1 MTDKLAR
8 DLALSALDKV
18 NKTVEGV
25 PKDYIDDH
33 LSRKVDK
40 IESSSANPRLYGVS
54 EAGSQTSYF
63 ATQTA
68 NAYTIPMRDAS
79 GRFQV
84 ESGLAPKQAVNKEQ
98 LDDALDTVA
107 KLAEPNTFIEQNTFT
122 SEVKFYGTVE
132 HTSNVHI
139 TNGFLKILDSNDKD
153 YVTTYNVD
161 NIKVEENGNQY
172 TLRFPTQSGTLALTD
187 DIATKINEK
196 IGFKHSE
203 LKNEDVLNNGVIQK
217 EDVWKTGD
225 PDASLVVQHSDSTN
239 QSGLNISK
247 AFAEIGVHAFA
258 EQSTEAAQIMMTPS
272 SINITSTKSSD
283 TYTTVIITP
292 DGATLNGEKI
302 ATEKTVDAKVA
313 RIPEGV
319 ELSEPESA
327 MQGNLTEEQL
337 GKLQFNKANYILFAG
352 KKYDLRNEREQKDS
366 LSYVYNDY
374 LNNRCVQDVITITV
388 SNRSWVRNSCTLV
401 TNKDYGDG
409 TAGAVSIKKD
419 FSDGLEIAT
428 TDGNLSIYGA
438 IDADIAGRNS
448 KRPITATNLNKA
460 VLAAL
465 TDARKVEPTEQQ
477 KNAFKAAWGIVD
489 AATNLIDAEMSDEST
504 NAVQNKVVKAELD
517 NRVKCCT
524 NVQSGQVKVYCAT
537 PNNPNDVCLVSS
549 SGEQN
554 SIARYTATGQLAVGR
569 EPSGDMEVVNKKFV
583 EGMVPKY
590 GAELPNPTN
599 NAYKVGCSFLNT
611 TTGGLYVLV
620 ASGNASNRSWQLQ
633 TTIEK
638 PQWRN
643 TLPHIENTQDVD
655 RGKVLFTK
663 ITLNTTDIVNFP
675 GMNGK
680 SVTIQGYSDNGFTS
694 GTIVCDEVGGDIKYN
709 PCFIGAVTSNRA
721 SGILI
726 KGTNSVAII
735 NVNNPDVSFNYEY
748 LW

>member
-8 DLALSALDKV
+8 DLALSALDRV

-25 PKDYIDDH
+25 PKDYVDEH
-33 LSRKVDK
+33 LLKKVDK

-84 ESGLAPKQAVNKEQ
+84 EGGLAPKQVVNKEQ
-98 LDDALDTVA
+98 LDAALDTVA
-107 KLAEPNTFIEQNTFT
+107 KLAEPNTFTEQNTFT

-132 HTSNVHI
+132 HTSNVNI
-139 TNGFLKILDSNDKD
+139 TNGFLKILNGNDKD

-161 NIKVEENGNQY
+161 NIKVEENGSEY
-172 TLRFPTQSGTLALTD
+172 TLTFPTQSGTLALID
-187 DIATKINEK
+187 DIATKIDEK
-196 IGFKHSE
+196 VGFKYSE
-203 LKNEDVLNNGVIQK
+203 LKNEDVLNNGAIQK

-225 PDASLVVQHSDSTN
+225 PDASLVIQHADSTN

-247 AFAEIGVHAFA
+247 AFAEMGVHAFA

-292 DGATLNGEKI
+292 DGATLNGDKI
-302 ATEKTVDAKVA
+302 ATEKTVNAKVA

-438 IDADIAGRNS
+438 IDADITGRNS
-448 KRPITATNLNKA
+448 KRPITTINLNKA

-465 TDARKVEPTEQQ
+465 TDARKVEPTDQQ
-477 KNAFKAAWGIVD
+477 KTDFKAAWGIIDV
-489 AATNLIDAEMSDEST
+489 ASLIDAEMSDDST

-517 NRVKCCT
+517 NRVRCCT

-537 PNNPNDVCLVSS
+537 LNNPNDVCLVSS
-549 SGEQN
+549 SGVQN
-554 SIARYTATGQLAVGR
+554 SIARYTSTGQLSVGR
-569 EPSGDMEVVNKKFV
+569 EPSDDMEIANKKFV
-583 EGMVPKY
+583 EGIVPKY

-599 NAYKVGCSFLNT
+599 GAYKVGCSFLNT

-620 ASGNASNRSWQLQ
+620 ASGSVSNRSWQLQ

-638 PQWRN
+638 PKWRN
-643 TLPHIENTQDVD
+643 TLPHINDTQEIDTT
-655 RGKVLFTK
+655 KVLFTK
-663 ITLNTTDIVNFP
+663 VTITTTDSTNFP
-675 GMNGK
+675 GMSGK
-680 SVTIQGYSDNGFTS
+680 SVTVQGLSSDGFAA
-694 GTIVCDEVGGDIKYN
+694 GTIVCDEMTGGIQYS
-709 PCFIGAVTSNRA
+709 PCFIGSITSSRA
-721 SGILI
+721 SGVLI
-726 KGTNSVAII
+726 KGSNAVAVISVD
-735 NVNNPDVSFNYEY
+735 NPEVSFTYEY

>member
-18 NKTVEGV
+18 NKTAEGV
-25 PKDYIDDH
+25 PKDYVDEH
-33 LSRKVDK
+33 LSMKVDK

-84 ESGLAPKQAVNKEQ
+84 ENGLAPKQAVNKEQ
-98 LDDALDTVA
+98 LDAALDTVA

-319 ELSEPESA
+319 ELTDPESA
-327 MQGNLTEEQL
+327 VQGNLTEEQL

-352 KKYDLRNEREQKDS
+352 KKYDLRNERSQQDS

-374 LNNRCVQDVITITV
+374 LNSRCIQDVITITV
-388 SNRSWVRNSCTLV
+388 STRSWVRNSCTLV

-409 TAGAVSIKKD
+409 TAGAVSIRKD
-419 FSDGLEIAT
+419 FSGGLQLAT
-428 TDGNLSIYGA
+428 TDGDLSIYGA
-438 IDADIAGRNS
+438 IDADITGRNS
-448 KRPITATNLNKA
+448 KRPITPINLNKA

-465 TDARKVEPTEQQ
+465 TDARKVEPTDQQ
-477 KNAFKAAWGIVD
+477 KTDFKAAWGIVD
-489 AATNLIDAEMSDEST
+489 AVSLIDAEMSDDST

-537 PNNPNDVCLVSS
+537 VNNPNDVCLVSS
-549 SGEQN
+549 FGTQS
-554 SIARYTATGQLAVGR
+554 SIARYTSTGQLAVGR
-569 EPSGDMEVVNKKFV
+569 EPSGDMEIANKKFV
-583 EGMVPKY
+583 EGIVPKY

-611 TTGGLYVLV
+611 TTGGLYILV
-620 ASGNASNRSWQLQ
+620 ASGSDSNRSWQLQ

-638 PQWRN
+638 PKWRN
-643 TLPHIENTQDVD
+643 TLPHVNDTQTVD
-655 RGKVLFTK
+655 EAKVLFTK
-663 ITLNTTDIVNFP
+663 VTIMTTDSTNFP
-675 GMNGK
+675 GMSGK
-680 SVTIQGYSDNGFTS
+680 SVTIQGFSADGFAA
-694 GTIVCDEVGGDIKYN
+694 GTIVCDETMGDIKYS
-709 PCFIGAVTSNRA
+709 PCFIGSITSIRA

-726 KGTNSVAII
+726 KGSNAVAIV
-735 NVNNPDVSFNYEY
+735 NVDSPSVTFAYEY

>member
-25 PKDYIDDH
+25 PKDYVDEH
-33 LSRKVDK
+33 LSKKVDK
-40 IESSSANPRLYGVS
+40 IESLSANPRLYGVS

-68 NAYTIPMRDAS
+68 NAHTIPMRDAS

-98 LDDALDTVA
+98 LDAAIEATA
-107 KLAEPNTFIEQNTFT
+107 KLAEPNIFTEQNTFT

-132 HTSNVHI
+132 HTSNVNI

-161 NIKVEENGNQY
+161 NIKVEENGNKY
-172 TLRFPTQSGTLALTD
+172 TLAFPTQSGTLALMG
-187 DIATKINEK
+187 DITTKINEK
-196 IGFKHSE
+196 VGFKYSE
-203 LKNEDVLNNGVIQK
+203 LKNEDVLNNGAIQK

-225 PDASLVVQHSDSTN
+225 PDAALVVQHVDSTN

-258 EQSTEAAQIMMTPS
+258 EQSTEASQIMMTPS
-272 SINITSTKSSD
+272 GVTITGTRGGD
-283 TYTTVIITP
+283 TYTTVIINP
-292 DGATLNGEKI
+292 DGATLNGEQI

-337 GKLQFNKANYILFAG
+337 EKLQFNKANYILFAG
-352 KKYDLRNEREQKDS
+352 RKYDLRNEREQKDS

-409 TAGAVSIKKD
+409 TAGTVSIKKD

-477 KNAFKAAWGIVD
+477 KSAFKSAWGIVD
-489 AATNLIDAEMSDEST
+489 AANLLDAEMSDEST
-504 NAVQNKVVKAELD
+504 NAVQNKVIKAELD

-537 PNNPNDVCLVSS
+537 QNNPNDVCLVSS
-549 SGEQN
+549 SGTQS
-554 SIARYTATGQLAVGR
+554 SIARYTSTGQLAVGR
-569 EPSGDMEVVNKKFV
+569 EPSGDMEIANKKFV
-583 EGMVPKY
+583 EGIVPKY
-590 GAELPNPTN
+590 GAQLPDPTN
-599 NAYKVGCSFLNT
+599 GAYKVGCSFLNT

-620 ASGNASNRSWQLQ
+620 TSGSANNRSWQLQ

-638 PQWRN
+638 PKWRN
-643 TLPHIENTQDVD
+643 TLPHVNDTQMVD
-655 RGKVLFTK
+655 EAKVLFTK
-663 ITLNTTDIVNFP
+663 VTITTTDSTNFP
-675 GMNGK
+675 GMSGK
-680 SVTIQGYSDNGFTS
+680 SVTVQGLSLDGFAA
-694 GTIVCDEVGGDIKYN
+694 GTIVCDETTGDIKYS
-709 PCFIGAVTSNRA
+709 PCFVGSITSSRA

-726 KGTNSVAII
+726 KGSNAVAI
-735 NVNNPDVSFNYEY
+735 VSADNPSVTFTYEY

>member
-8 DLALSALDKV
+8 DLALSALDRV

-25 PKDYIDDH
+25 PKDYVDEH
-33 LSRKVDK
+33 LSKKVDK

-84 ESGLAPKQAVNKEQ
+84 ENGLAPKQAVNKEQ
-98 LDDALDTVA
+98 LDAALDTVA
-107 KLAEPNTFIEQNTFT
+107 KLADPNTFIEQNTFT

-132 HTSNVHI
+132 HTSNVNI
-139 TNGFLKILDSNDKD
+139 TNGFLKILNGNDKD

-161 NIKVEENGNQY
+161 NIKVEENGSEY
-172 TLRFPTQSGTLALTD
+172 TLAFPTQSGTLALTD
-187 DIATKINEK
+187 DIIAKINEK

-203 LKNEDVLNNGVIQK
+203 LKNEDVLSNGVIQK

-225 PDASLVVQHSDSTN
+225 PDASLAVRHSDDTN

-247 AFAEIGVHAFA
+247 AFAEIGVHAFT
-258 EQSTEAAQIMMTPS
+258 EQSTEASQITLTTDGVT
-272 SINITSTKSSD
+272 ITGTRGGDK
-283 TYTTVIITP
+283 YTTVIINP
-292 DGATLNGEKI
+292 DGATLNGDKI
-302 ATEKTVDAKVA
+302 ATEKTVNAKVA

-319 ELSEPESA
+319 ELTDPESA
-327 MQGNLTEEQL
+327 TQGNLTSEQL
-337 GKLQFNKANYILFAG
+337 EKLQFNKANYILFAG
-352 KKYDLRNEREQKDS
+352 KKYDLRNERSQQDS

-374 LNNRCVQDVITITV
+374 LNSRCIQDVITITV
-388 SNRSWVRNSCTLV
+388 STRSWVRNSCTLV

-419 FSDGLEIAT
+419 FSDGLQLAT

-438 IDADIAGRNS
+438 IDADITGRNS
-448 KRPITATNLNKA
+448 KRPITTVNLNKA

-465 TDARKVEPTEQQ
+465 TDVKKIEPTEQQ
-477 KNAFKAAWGIVD
+477 KSAFKTAWGILD
-489 AATNLIDAEMSDEST
+489 TANLLDAEMSDEST
-504 NAVQNKVVKAELD
+504 NAVQNKVIKAELD

-537 PNNPNDVCLVSS
+537 QNNPHDVCLVSS
-549 SGEQN
+549 SGVQN
-554 SIARYTATGQLAVGR
+554 SIARYTAAGQLAVGR
-569 EPSGDMEVVNKKFV
+569 EPSDDMEITNKKFV
-583 EGMVPKY
+583 EGIVPKY

-599 NAYKVGCSFLNT
+599 GAYKIGCSFLNT

-620 ASGNASNRSWQLQ
+620 ASGSASNRSWQLQ

-638 PQWRN
+638 PKWRN
-643 TLPHIENTQDVD
+643 TLPHINDTQEIDAA
-655 RGKVLFTK
+655 KVLFTK
-663 ITLNTTDIVNFP
+663 VTITTTDNTNFP
-675 GMNGK
+675 GMSGK
-680 SVTIQGYSDNGFTS
+680 SVTIQGLSSDGFAA
-694 GTIVCDEVGGDIKYN
+694 GTIVCDEMTGGIQYS
-709 PCFIGAVTSNRA
+709 PCFIGSITSSRA
-721 SGILI
+721 SGVLI
-726 KGTNSVAII
+726 KGSNAVAVISVD
-735 NVNNPDVSFNYEY
+735 NPEVSFTYEY

>member
-25 PKDYIDDH
+25 PKDYVDEH
-33 LSRKVDK
+33 LSMKVDK

-84 ESGLAPKQAVNKEQ
+84 ENGLAPKQAVNKEQ
-98 LDDALDTVA
+98 LDDALDIVA

-319 ELSEPESA
+319 ELTDPESA
-327 MQGNLTEEQL
+327 VQGNLTEEQL

-352 KKYDLRNEREQKDS
+352 KKYDLRNERSQQDS

-374 LNNRCVQDVITITV
+374 LNSRCIQDVITITV
-388 SNRSWVRNSCTLV
+388 STRSWVRNSCTLV

-409 TAGAVSIKKD
+409 TAGAVSIRKD
-419 FSDGLEIAT
+419 FSGGLQLAT
-428 TDGNLSIYGA
+428 TDGDLSIYGA
-438 IDADIAGRNS
+438 IDADITGRNS
-448 KRPITATNLNKA
+448 KRPITPINLNKA

-465 TDARKVEPTEQQ
+465 TDARKVEPTDQQ
-477 KNAFKAAWGIVD
+477 KTDFKAEWGIVD
-489 AATNLIDAEMSDEST
+489 AVSLIDAEMSDDST

-537 PNNPNDVCLVSS
+537 VNNPNDVCLVSS
-549 SGEQN
+549 SGTQS
-554 SIARYTATGQLAVGR
+554 SIARYTSTGQLAVGR
-569 EPSGDMEVVNKKFV
+569 EPSGDMEIANKKFV
-583 EGMVPKY
+583 EGIVPKY

-620 ASGNASNRSWQLQ
+620 ASGSDSNRSWQLQ

-638 PQWRN
+638 PKWRN
-643 TLPHIENTQDVD
+643 TLPHVNDTQTVD
-655 RGKVLFTK
+655 EAKVLFTK
-663 ITLNTTDIVNFP
+663 VTIMTTDSMNFP
-675 GMNGK
+675 GMSGK
-680 SVTIQGYSDNGFTS
+680 SVTIQGFSADGFVA
-694 GTIVCDEVGGDIKYN
+694 GTIVCDETTGDIKYS
-709 PCFIGAVTSNRA
+709 PCFIGSITSSRA

-726 KGTNSVAII
+726 KGSNAVAIV
-735 NVNNPDVSFNYEY
+735 NVDSPSVTFAYEY

>member
-8 DLALSALDKV
+8 DLALSALDRV

-25 PKDYIDDH
+25 PRDYVDEH

-68 NAYTIPMRDAS
+68 NAHTIPMRDAS

-98 LDDALDTVA
+98 LDAAIEATA
-107 KLAEPNTFIEQNTFT
+107 KLAEPNIFTEQNTFT

-132 HTSNVHI
+132 HTSNVNI

-161 NIKVEENGNQY
+161 NIKVEENGNKY
-172 TLRFPTQSGTLALTD
+172 TLAFPTQSGTLALMG
-187 DIATKINEK
+187 DIITKINEK
-196 IGFKHSE
+196 VGFKYSE
-203 LKNEDVLNNGVIQK
+203 LKNEDVLNNGAIQK

-225 PDASLVVQHSDSTN
+225 PDAALVVQHVDSTN

-258 EQSTEAAQIMMTPS
+258 EQSTEASQIMMTPS
-272 SINITSTKSSD
+272 GVTITGTRGGD
-283 TYTTVIITP
+283 TYTTVIINP

-477 KNAFKAAWGIVD
+477 KSAFKSAWGIVD
-489 AATNLIDAEMSDEST
+489 AANLLDAEMSDEST
-504 NAVQNKVVKAELD
+504 NAVQNKVIKAELD

-549 SGEQN
+549 SGTQS
-554 SIARYTATGQLAVGR
+554 SIARYTSTGQLAVGR
-569 EPSGDMEVVNKKFV
+569 EPSGDMEIANKKFV
-583 EGMVPKY
+583 EGIVPKY
-590 GAELPNPTN
+590 GAQLPDPTN
-599 NAYKVGCSFLNT
+599 GAYKVGCSFLNT

-620 ASGNASNRSWQLQ
+620 TSGSANNRSWQLQ

-638 PQWRN
+638 PKWRN
-643 TLPHIENTQDVD
+643 TLPHVNDTQTVD
-655 RGKVLFTK
+655 EAKVLFTK
-663 ITLNTTDIVNFP
+663 VTITTTDSTNFP
-675 GMNGK
+675 GMSGK
-680 SVTIQGYSDNGFTS
+680 SVTVQGLSLDGFAA
-694 GTIVCDEVGGDIKYN
+694 GTIVCDETTGDIKYS
-709 PCFIGAVTSNRA
+709 PCFVGSITSSRA

-726 KGTNSVAII
+726 KGSNAVAI
-735 NVNNPDVSFNYEY
+735 VSTDNPSVTFTYEY

>member
-8 DLALSALDKV
+8 DLALSALDRV

-25 PKDYIDDH
+25 PKDYVDEH
-33 LSRKVDK
+33 LSKKVDK
-40 IESSSANPRLYGVS
+40 IESLSANPRLYGVS

-68 NAYTIPMRDAS
+68 NAHTIPMRDAS

-98 LDDALDTVA
+98 LDAAIEATA
-107 KLAEPNTFIEQNTFT
+107 KLAEPNAFTEQNTFT

-132 HTSNVHI
+132 HTSNVNI
-139 TNGFLKILDSNDKD
+139 TNGFLKILNGNDKD

-161 NIKVEENGNQY
+161 NIKVEENGNKY
-172 TLRFPTQSGTLALTD
+172 TLAFPTQSGTLALMD

-196 IGFKHSE
+196 VGFKHSE

-217 EDVWKTGD
+217 EDAWKTGD
-225 PDASLVVQHSDSTN
+225 PDASLVVQHADSTN

-272 SINITSTKSSD
+272 GVTITGTRGGDK
-283 TYTTVIITP
+283 YTTVIINP
-292 DGATLNGEKI
+292 DGATLNGDKI

-460 VLAAL
+460 VLAAP

-477 KNAFKAAWGIVD
+477 KSAFKSAWGIID
-489 AATNLIDAEMSDEST
+489 AANLLDAEMSDEST
-504 NAVQNKVVKAELD
+504 NAVQNKVIKAELD

-549 SGEQN
+549 SGVQN
-554 SIARYTATGQLAVGR
+554 SIARYTSTGQLAVGR
-569 EPSGDMEVVNKKFV
+569 EPSGDMEIANKKFV
-583 EGMVPKY
+583 EGIAPKY
-590 GAELPNPTN
+590 GAQLPDPTN
-599 NAYKVGCSFLNT
+599 AAYKVGCSFLNT

-620 ASGNASNRSWQLQ
+620 TSGSADNRSWQLQ

-638 PQWRN
+638 PKWRN
-643 TLPHIENTQDVD
+643 TLPHVDDTQTVD
-655 RGKVLFTK
+655 EAKVLFTK
-663 ITLNTTDIVNFP
+663 ITIATTDSTNFP

-680 SVTIQGYSDNGFTS
+680 SVTVQGLSSDGFAA
-694 GTIVCDEVGGDIKYN
+694 GTIVCDETTGDIKYS
-709 PCFIGAVTSNRA
+709 PCFVGSITSSRA

-726 KGTNSVAII
+726 KGSNAVAI
-735 NVNNPDVSFNYEY
+735 VSVDNPSVTFTYEY

>member
-8 DLALSALDKV
+8 DLALSALDRV

-25 PKDYIDDH
+25 PRDYVDEH

-68 NAYTIPMRDAS
+68 NAHTIPIRDAS

-98 LDDALDTVA
+98 LDAAIEATA
-107 KLAEPNTFIEQNTFT
+107 KLSEPNAFTEQNTFT

-132 HTSNVHI
+132 HTSNVNI
-139 TNGFLKILDSNDKD
+139 TNGFLKILNGNDKD

-161 NIKVEENGNQY
+161 NIKVEENGNEY
-172 TLRFPTQSGTLALTD
+172 TLAFPTQSGTLALMG
-187 DIATKINEK
+187 DITTKINEK
-196 IGFKHSE
+196 VGFKHSE

-225 PDASLVVQHSDSTN
+225 PDVSLVVQHSDSTN

-247 AFAEIGVHAFA
+247 AFAEMGVHAFA
-258 EQSTEAAQIMMTPS
+258 GQSTEAAQIMMTPS

-292 DGATLNGEKI
+292 DGATLNGDQI

-477 KNAFKAAWGIVD
+477 KSAFKSAWGIID
-489 AATNLIDAEMSDEST
+489 AANLLDAEMSDEST
-504 NAVQNKVVKAELD
+504 NAVQNKVIKAELD

-537 PNNPNDVCLVSS
+537 QNNPNDVCLVSS
-549 SGEQN
+549 SGTQS
-554 SIARYTATGQLAVGR
+554 SIARYTSTGQLAVGR
-569 EPSGDMEVVNKKFV
+569 EPSGDMEIANKKFV
-583 EGMVPKY
+583 EGIVPKY
-590 GAELPNPTN
+590 GAQLPDPTN
-599 NAYKVGCSFLNT
+599 GAYKVGCSFLNT

-620 ASGNASNRSWQLQ
+620 TSGSANNRSWQLQ

-638 PQWRN
+638 PKWRN
-643 TLPHIENTQDVD
+643 TLPHVNDTQMVD
-655 RGKVLFTK
+655 EAKVLFTK
-663 ITLNTTDIVNFP
+663 VTITTTDSTNFP
-675 GMNGK
+675 GMSGK
-680 SVTIQGYSDNGFTS
+680 SVTVQGLSLDGFAA
-694 GTIVCDEVGGDIKYN
+694 GTIVCDETTGDIKYS
-709 PCFIGAVTSNRA
+709 PCFVGSITSSRA

-726 KGTNSVAII
+726 KGSNAVAI
-735 NVNNPDVSFNYEY
+735 VSADNPSVTFTYEY

>member
-25 PKDYIDDH
+25 PKDYVDEH
-33 LSRKVDK
+33 LSMKVDK

-84 ESGLAPKQAVNKEQ
+84 ENGLAPKQAVNKEQ
-98 LDDALDTVA
+98 LDTALDTVA

-132 HTSNVHI
+132 HTSNVNI
-139 TNGFLKILDSNDKD
+139 TNGFLKILNGNDKD

-161 NIKVEENGNQY
+161 NIKVEENGSEY
-172 TLRFPTQSGTLALTD
+172 TLAFPIKSGTLALTD
-187 DIATKINEK
+187 DITAKINEK
-196 IGFKHSE
+196 ISFKHSR
-203 LKNEDVLNNGVIQK
+203 LKNNDVFNNGAIQK
-217 EDVWKTGD
+217 DDTWETNDT
-225 PDASLVVQHSDSTN
+225 DASLSIRHSDAIN
-239 QSGLNISK
+239 QSEITVSK
-247 AFAEIGVHAFA
+247 AFAEIGVQ
-258 EQSTEAAQIMMTPS
+258 EVTGQSS
-272 SINITSTKSSD
+272 STSQLTLTTDNVSLTSTRGAD
-283 TYTTVIITP
+283 TYTTVIINP
-292 DGATLNGEKI
+292 DGATINGEKI
-302 ATEKTVDAKVA
+302 ATEKMVETKVA
-313 RIPEGV
+313 LIPEGV
-319 ELSEPESA
+319 ELNELESA
-327 MQGNLTEEQL
+327 TQGNLANEQL
-337 GKLQFNKANYILFAG
+337 EKLQFNKANYILFAG
-352 KKYDLRNEREQKDS
+352 KKYDLRNERSQQDS

-374 LNNRCVQDVITITV
+374 LNNRCIQDVITITV
-388 SNRSWVRNSCTLV
+388 STCSWVRNSCTLV

-409 TAGAVSIKKD
+409 VAGAVSIKKD
-419 FSDGLEIAT
+419 FSGGLQLAT
-428 TDGNLSIYGA
+428 TDGDLSIYGA
-438 IDADIAGRNS
+438 IDADITGRNS
-448 KRPITATNLNKA
+448 KRPITPINLNKA

-465 TDARKVEPTEQQ
+465 TDSKKITPSDQQ
-477 KNAFKAAWGIVD
+477 KTDFKATWGIID
-489 AATNLIDAEMSDEST
+489 AASLIDTEMSDEST

-537 PNNPNDVCLVSS
+537 QNNPNDVCLVSS
-549 SGEQN
+549 SGVQN
-554 SIARYTATGQLAVGR
+554 SIVRYTASGQLAVGR
-569 EPSGDMEVVNKKFV
+569 EPNGDMEIANKKFV
-583 EGMVPKY
+583 EGIVPKY

-620 ASGNASNRSWQLQ
+620 ASGSASNRSWQLQ

-638 PQWRN
+638 PKWRN
-643 TLPHIENTQDVD
+643 TLPHVNDTQVVD
-655 RGKVLFTK
+655 ETRVLFTK
-663 ITLNTTDIVNFP
+663 VTIMTTDSTNFP
-675 GMNGK
+675 GMSGK
-680 SVTIQGYSDNGFTS
+680 SVTVQGFSADGFTT
-694 GTIVCDEVGGDIKYN
+694 GTIVCDETMGDIKYS
-709 PCFIGAVTSNRA
+709 PCFIGSITSSRA

-726 KGTNSVAII
+726 KGSNAVAIV
-735 NVNNPDVSFNYEY
+735 NVDNPSVTFAYEY

>member
-25 PKDYIDDH
+25 PKDYVDDH

-107 KLAEPNTFIEQNTFT
+107 KLAEPNTFTEQNTFT

-161 NIKVEENGNQY
+161 NIKIEENGNKY
-172 TLRFPTQSGTLALTD
+172 TLSFPTQSGTLALTD
-187 DIATKINEK
+187 DITTKINEK

-302 ATEKTVDAKVA
+302 ATEKTVNAKVA
-313 RIPEGV
+313 RIPEGI

-438 IDADIAGRNS
+438 IDADITGRNS
-448 KRPITATNLNKA
+448 KRPITTINLNKA

-465 TDARKVEPTEQQ
+465 TDARKVEPTDQQ
-477 KNAFKAAWGIVD
+477 KTDFKAAWGIID
-489 AATNLIDAEMSDEST
+489 AASLIDAEMSDDST

-537 PNNPNDVCLVSS
+537 LNNPNDVCLVSS
-549 SGEQN
+549 SGTQN
-554 SIARYTATGQLAVGR
+554 SIARYTSTGQLSVGR
-569 EPSGDMEVVNKKFV
+569 EPSSDMEIANKKFV
-583 EGMVPKY
+583 EGIVPKY
-590 GAELPNPTN
+590 GAQLPDLTN
-599 NAYKVGCSFLNT
+599 GAYKVGCSFLNT

-620 ASGNASNRSWQLQ
+620 TSGSANNRSWQLQ

-638 PQWRN
+638 PKWRN
-643 TLPHIENTQDVD
+643 TLPHVNDTQVVD
-655 RGKVLFTK
+655 EARVLLTK
-663 ITLNTTDIVNFP
+663 ITITTTDNTNFP
-675 GMNGK
+675 GMSGK
-680 SVTIQGYSDNGFTS
+680 FVTVQGFSSDGFAA
-694 GTIVCDEVGGDIKYN
+694 GTIVCDETTGDIKYS
-709 PCFIGAVTSNRA
+709 PCFIGSITSSRA

-726 KGTNSVAII
+726 KGSNAVAIV
-735 NVNNPDVSFNYEY
+735 NVDNPSITFTYEY

>member
-8 DLALSALDKV
+8 DLALSALDRV

-25 PKDYIDDH
+25 PKDYVDEH
-33 LSRKVDK
+33 LSKKVDK

-84 ESGLAPKQAVNKEQ
+84 ENGLAPKQAVNKEQ
-98 LDDALDTVA
+98 LDAALDTVA
-107 KLAEPNTFIEQNTFT
+107 KLADPNTFIEQNTFT

-132 HTSNVHI
+132 HTSNVNI
-139 TNGFLKILDSNDKD
+139 TNGFLKILNGNDKD

-161 NIKVEENGNQY
+161 NIKVEENGSEY
-172 TLRFPTQSGTLALTD
+172 TLAFPTQSGTLALTD
-187 DIATKINEK
+187 DIIAKINEK

-203 LKNEDVLNNGVIQK
+203 LKNEDVLSNGVIQK

-225 PDASLVVQHSDSTN
+225 PDASLAVRHSDDTN

-247 AFAEIGVHAFA
+247 AFAEIGVHAFT
-258 EQSTEAAQIMMTPS
+258 EQSTEASQITLTTDGVT
-272 SINITSTKSSD
+272 ITGTRGGDK
-283 TYTTVIITP
+283 YTTVIINP
-292 DGATLNGEKI
+292 DGATLNGDKI
-302 ATEKTVDAKVA
+302 ATEKTVNAKVA

-319 ELSEPESA
+319 ELTDPESA
-327 MQGNLTEEQL
+327 TQGNLTSEQL
-337 GKLQFNKANYILFAG
+337 EKLQFNKANYILFAG
-352 KKYDLRNEREQKDS
+352 KKYDLRNERSQQDS

-374 LNNRCVQDVITITV
+374 LNSRCIQDVITITV
-388 SNRSWVRNSCTLV
+388 STRSWVRNSCTLV

-419 FSDGLEIAT
+419 FSDGLQLAT

-438 IDADIAGRNS
+438 IDADITGRNS
-448 KRPITATNLNKA
+448 KRPITTVNLNKA

-465 TDARKVEPTEQQ
+465 TDAKKIEPTEQQ
-477 KNAFKAAWGIVD
+477 KSAFKTAWGILD
-489 AATNLIDAEMSDEST
+489 TANLLDAEMSDEST
-504 NAVQNKVVKAELD
+504 NAVQNKVIKAELD

-537 PNNPNDVCLVSS
+537 QNNPHDVCLVSS
-549 SGEQN
+549 SGVQN
-554 SIARYTATGQLAVGR
+554 SIARYTAAGQLAVGK
-569 EPSGDMEVVNKKFV
+569 EPSDDMEITNKKFV
-583 EGMVPKY
+583 EGIVPKY

-599 NAYKVGCSFLNT
+599 GAYKIGCSFLNT

-620 ASGNASNRSWQLQ
+620 ASGSASNRSWQLQ

-638 PQWRN
+638 PKWRN
-643 TLPHIENTQDVD
+643 TLPHINDTQEIDAT
-655 RGKVLFTK
+655 KVLFTK
-663 ITLNTTDIVNFP
+663 VTITTTDNTNFP
-675 GMNGK
+675 GMSGK
-680 SVTIQGYSDNGFTS
+680 SVTIQGLSSDGFAA
-694 GTIVCDEVGGDIKYN
+694 GTIVCDEMIGGIQYS
-709 PCFIGAVTSNRA
+709 PCFIGSITSSRA
-721 SGILI
+721 SGVLI
-726 KGTNSVAII
+726 KGSNAVAVISVD
-735 NVNNPDVSFNYEY
+735 NPEVSFTYEY

>member
-25 PKDYIDDH
+25 PKDYVDEH

-54 EAGSQTSYF
+54 EVGSQTSYF

-68 NAYTIPMRDAS
+68 NAHTIPMRDAS

-98 LDDALDTVA
+98 LDAAIEATA
-107 KLAEPNTFIEQNTFT
+107 KLAEPNNFTEQNTFT
-122 SEVKFYGTVE
+122 SEVKFYGTAE
-132 HTSNVHI
+132 HTSNVNI
-139 TNGFLKILDSNDKD
+139 TNGFLKILNGNDKD

-161 NIKVEENGNQY
+161 NIKVEENGNKY
-172 TLRFPTQSGTLALTD
+172 TLAFPTQSGTLALMD
-187 DIATKINEK
+187 DITTKINEK
-196 IGFKHSE
+196 VGFKYSE
-203 LKNEDVLNNGVIQK
+203 LKNEDVLNNGAIQK

-225 PDASLVVQHSDSTN
+225 PDAALVVQHVDNTN

-272 SINITSTKSSD
+272 SINITSTKGSD

-292 DGATLNGEKI
+292 DGATLNGEQI
-302 ATEKTVDAKVA
+302 ATEKMVDAKVA

-337 GKLQFNKANYILFAG
+337 EKLQFNKANYILFTG

-477 KNAFKAAWGIVD
+477 KSAFKSAWGIVD
-489 AATNLIDAEMSDEST
+489 AANLLDVEMSDEST
-504 NAVQNKVVKAELD
+504 NAVQNKVIKAELD

-537 PNNPNDVCLVSS
+537 QNNPNDVCLVSS
-549 SGEQN
+549 SGTQN
-554 SIARYTATGQLAVGR
+554 SIARYTSTGQLAVGR
-569 EPSGDMEVVNKKFV
+569 EPSGDMEIANKKFV
-583 EGMVPKY
+583 EGIVPKY
-590 GAELPNPTN
+590 GAQLPDPTN
-599 NAYKVGCSFLNT
+599 GAYKVGCSFLNT

-620 ASGNASNRSWQLQ
+620 TSGSANNRSWQLQ

-638 PQWRN
+638 PKWRN
-643 TLPHIENTQDVD
+643 TLPHVNDTQMVD
-655 RGKVLFTK
+655 EEKVLFTK
-663 ITLNTTDIVNFP
+663 VTITTTDSTNFP
-675 GMNGK
+675 GMSGK
-680 SVTIQGYSDNGFTS
+680 SVTVQGLSLDGFAA
-694 GTIVCDEVGGDIKYN
+694 GTIVCDETTGDIKYS
-709 PCFIGAVTSNRA
+709 PCFVGSITSSRA

-726 KGTNSVAII
+726 KGSNAVAI
-735 NVNNPDVSFNYEY
+735 VSADNPSVTFTYEY

>member
-8 DLALSALDKV
+8 DLALSALDRV

-25 PKDYIDDH
+25 PKDYVDEH

-68 NAYTIPMRDAS
+68 NAHTIPMRDAS

-98 LDDALDTVA
+98 LDAAIEATA
-107 KLAEPNTFIEQNTFT
+107 KLAEPNNFTEQNTFT

-132 HTSNVHI
+132 HTSNVNI

-161 NIKVEENGNQY
+161 NIKVEENGNKY
-172 TLRFPTQSGTLALTD
+172 TLAFPTQSGTLALTN
-187 DIATKINEK
+187 DITVKINEK
-196 IGFKHSE
+196 VGFKYSE
-203 LKNEDVLNNGVIQK
+203 LKNEDVLNNGAIQK

-225 PDASLVVQHSDSTN
+225 PDAALVVQHVDSTN

-272 SINITSTKSSD
+272 GVTITGTRGGD
-283 TYTTVIITP
+283 TYTTVIINP
-292 DGATLNGEKI
+292 DGATLNGEQI

-477 KNAFKAAWGIVD
+477 KSAFKSAWGIVD
-489 AATNLIDAEMSDEST
+489 AANLLDAEMSDEST
-504 NAVQNKVVKAELD
+504 NAVQNKVIKAELD

-537 PNNPNDVCLVSS
+537 QNNPNDVCLVSS
-549 SGEQN
+549 SGTQS
-554 SIARYTATGQLAVGR
+554 SIARYTSTGQLAVGR
-569 EPSGDMEVVNKKFV
+569 EPSGDMEIANKKFV
-583 EGMVPKY
+583 EGIVPKY
-590 GAELPNPTN
+590 GAQLPDPTN
-599 NAYKVGCSFLNT
+599 GAYKVGCSFLNT

-620 ASGNASNRSWQLQ
+620 TSGSANNRSWQLQ

-638 PQWRN
+638 PKWRN
-643 TLPHIENTQDVD
+643 TLPHVNDTQMVD
-655 RGKVLFTK
+655 EAKVLFTK
-663 ITLNTTDIVNFP
+663 VTITTTDSTNFP
-675 GMNGK
+675 GMSGK
-680 SVTIQGYSDNGFTS
+680 SVTVQGFSFDGFAA
-694 GTIVCDEVGGDIKYN
+694 GTIVCDETTGDIKYN
-709 PCFIGAVTSNRA
+709 PCFVGSITSSRA

-726 KGTNSVAII
+726 KGSNAVAI
-735 NVNNPDVSFNYEY
+735 VSADNPSVTFTYEY

>member
-25 PKDYIDDH
+25 PKDYVDEH
-33 LSRKVDK
+33 LSKKVDK
-40 IESSSANPRLYGVS
+40 IESSSTNPRLYGVS

-84 ESGLAPKQAVNKEQ
+84 EGGLAPKQVVNKEQ
-98 LDDALDTVA
+98 LDAAIEATA
-107 KLAEPNTFIEQNTFT
+107 KLAEPNTFTEQNTFT

-132 HTSNVHI
+132 HTSNVNI
-139 TNGFLKILDSNDKD
+139 TNGFLKILNGNDKD

-161 NIKVEENGNQY
+161 NIKVEENGSEY
-172 TLRFPTQSGTLALTD
+172 TLTFPTQSGTLALID
-187 DIATKINEK
+187 DIAAKIDEK

-203 LKNEDVLNNGVIQK
+203 LKNNDVFNNGAIQK
-217 EDVWKTGD
+217 DDTWETSDT
-225 PDASLVVQHSDSTN
+225 DASLSVRHSDAIN
-239 QSGLNISK
+239 QSEITVSK
-247 AFAEIGVHAFA
+247 AFAEIGVQ
-258 EQSTEAAQIMMTPS
+258 EVTGQSTAAAQITLTTDGINMTG
-272 SINITSTKSSD
+272 TRGGDK
-283 TYTTVIITP
+283 YTTVIINP
-292 DGATLNGEKI
+292 DGATLNGDKI
-302 ATEKTVDAKVA
+302 ATEKTVNAKVA

-319 ELSEPESA
+319 ELSEPEGA
-327 MQGNLTEEQL
+327 MQGNLTTEQL

-352 KKYDLRNEREQKDS
+352 KKYDLRNERSQQDS

-374 LNNRCVQDVITITV
+374 LNSRCIQDVITITV
-388 SNRSWVRNSCTLV
+388 STRSWVRNSCTLV

-419 FSDGLEIAT
+419 FSGGLQLATIDG
-428 TDGNLSIYGA
+428 DLSIYGA
-438 IDADIAGRNS
+438 VDADITGRNS
-448 KRPITATNLNKA
+448 KRPITPINLNKA

-465 TDARKVEPTEQQ
+465 TDAKKVEPTEQQ
-477 KNAFKAAWGIVD
+477 KTDFKAAWGIID
-489 AATNLIDAEMSDEST
+489 AVNILDAEMSDDST
-504 NAVQNKVVKAELD
+504 NAVQNKVIKAELD
-517 NRVKCCT
+517 NRVRCST

-549 SGEQN
+549 SGVQN
-554 SIARYTATGQLAVGR
+554 SIARYTSTGQLSVGR
-569 EPSGDMEVVNKKFV
+569 EPSDDMEIANKKFV
-583 EGMVPKY
+583 EGIVPKY

-599 NAYKVGCSFLNT
+599 NAYKIGCSFLNT

-620 ASGNASNRSWQLQ
+620 ASGSASNRSWQLQ

-638 PQWRN
+638 PKWRN
-643 TLPHIENTQDVD
+643 TLPHINDTQEIDVA
-655 RGKVLFTK
+655 KVLFTK
-663 ITLNTTDIVNFP
+663 VTITTTDSTNFP

-680 SVTIQGYSDNGFTS
+680 SITIQGLSSDGFAA
-694 GTIVCDEVGGDIKYN
+694 GTIVCDEMTGGIQYS
-709 PCFIGAVTSNRA
+709 PCFIGSITSSRA
-721 SGILI
+721 SGVLI
-726 KGTNSVAII
+726 KGSNAVAVISVD
-735 NVNNPDVSFNYEY
+735 NPEVSFTYEY

>member
-1 MTDKLAR
+1 M
-8 DLALSALDKV
+8 
-18 NKTVEGV
+18 
-25 PKDYIDDH
+25 
-33 LSRKVDK
+33 
-40 IESSSANPRLYGVS
+40 
-54 EAGSQTSYF
+54 
-63 ATQTA
+63 
-68 NAYTIPMRDAS
+68 
-79 GRFQV
+79 
-84 ESGLAPKQAVNKEQ
+84 NKEQ
-98 LDDALDTVA
+98 LDAAIEATA
-107 KLAEPNTFIEQNTFT
+107 KLAEPNAFTEQNTFT

-132 HTSNVHI
+132 HTSNVNI
-139 TNGFLKILDSNDKD
+139 TNGFLKILNGNDKD

-161 NIKVEENGNQY
+161 NIKVEENGNKY
-172 TLRFPTQSGTLALTD
+172 TLAFPTQSGTLALMD

-196 IGFKHSE
+196 VGFKHSE

-217 EDVWKTGD
+217 EDAWKTGD
-225 PDASLVVQHSDSTN
+225 PDASLVVQHADSTN

-272 SINITSTKSSD
+272 GVTITGTRGGDK
-283 TYTTVIITP
+283 YTTVIINP
-292 DGATLNGEKI
+292 DGATLNGDKI

-477 KNAFKAAWGIVD
+477 KSAFKSAWGIID
-489 AATNLIDAEMSDEST
+489 AANLLDAEMSDEST
-504 NAVQNKVVKAELD
+504 NAVQNKVIKAELD

-549 SGEQN
+549 SGVQN
-554 SIARYTATGQLAVGR
+554 SIARYTSTGQLAVGR
-569 EPSGDMEVVNKKFV
+569 EPSGDMEIANKKFV
-583 EGMVPKY
+583 EGIAPKY
-590 GAELPNPTN
+590 GAQLPDPTN
-599 NAYKVGCSFLNT
+599 AAYKVGCSFLNT

-620 ASGNASNRSWQLQ
+620 TSGSADNRSWQLQ

-638 PQWRN
+638 PKWRN
-643 TLPHIENTQDVD
+643 TLPHVDDTQTVD
-655 RGKVLFTK
+655 EAKVLFTK
-663 ITLNTTDIVNFP
+663 ITIATTDSTNFP

-680 SVTIQGYSDNGFTS
+680 SVTVQGLSSDGFAA
-694 GTIVCDEVGGDIKYN
+694 GTIVCDETTGDIKYS
-709 PCFIGAVTSNRA
+709 PCFVGSITSSRA

-726 KGTNSVAII
+726 KGSNAVAI
-735 NVNNPDVSFNYEY
+735 VSVDNPSVTFTYEY

>member
-25 PKDYIDDH
+25 PKDYVDEH
-33 LSRKVDK
+33 LSMKVDK

-84 ESGLAPKQAVNKEQ
+84 ENGLAPKQAVNKEQ
-98 LDDALDTVA
+98 LDAALDTVA
-107 KLAEPNTFIEQNTFT
+107 KLADPNTFIEQNTFT

-132 HTSNVHI
+132 HTSNVNI
-139 TNGFLKILDSNDKD
+139 TNGFLKILNGNDKD

-161 NIKVEENGNQY
+161 NIKVEENGSEY
-172 TLRFPTQSGTLALTD
+172 TLAFPTQSGTLALTN
-187 DIATKINEK
+187 DIMAKINEK

-203 LKNEDVLNNGVIQK
+203 LKNEDVLSNGVIQK

-225 PDASLVVQHSDSTN
+225 PDASLAVRHSDDTN

-247 AFAEIGVHAFA
+247 AFAEIGVHAFT
-258 EQSTEAAQIMMTPS
+258 EQSTEASQITLTTDGVT
-272 SINITSTKSSD
+272 ITGTRGGDK
-283 TYTTVIITP
+283 YTTVIINP
-292 DGATLNGEKI
+292 DGATLNGDKI
-302 ATEKTVDAKVA
+302 ATEKTVNAKVA

-319 ELSEPESA
+319 ELTDPESA
-327 MQGNLTEEQL
+327 TQGNLTSEQL
-337 GKLQFNKANYILFAG
+337 EKLQFNKANYILFAG
-352 KKYDLRNEREQKDS
+352 KKYDLRNERSQQDS

-374 LNNRCVQDVITITV
+374 LNSRCIQDVITITV
-388 SNRSWVRNSCTLV
+388 STRSWVRNSCTLV

-409 TAGAVSIKKD
+409 TAGAASIKKD
-419 FSDGLEIAT
+419 FSDGLQLAT

-438 IDADIAGRNS
+438 IDADITGRNS
-448 KRPITATNLNKA
+448 KRPITTVNLNKA

-465 TDARKVEPTEQQ
+465 TDAKKIEPTEQQ
-477 KNAFKAAWGIVD
+477 KSAFKTAWGILD
-489 AATNLIDAEMSDEST
+489 TANLLDAEMSDEST
-504 NAVQNKVVKAELD
+504 NAVQNKVIKAELD

-537 PNNPNDVCLVSS
+537 QNNPHDVCLVSS
-549 SGEQN
+549 SGVQN
-554 SIARYTATGQLAVGR
+554 SIARYTAAGQLAVGK
-569 EPSGDMEVVNKKFV
+569 EPSDDMEITNKKFV
-583 EGMVPKY
+583 EGIVPKY

-599 NAYKVGCSFLNT
+599 GAYKIGCSFLNT

-620 ASGNASNRSWQLQ
+620 ASGSASNRSWQLQ

-638 PQWRN
+638 PKWRN
-643 TLPHIENTQDVD
+643 TLPHINDTQEIDAT
-655 RGKVLFTK
+655 KVLFTK
-663 ITLNTTDIVNFP
+663 VTITTTDNTNFP
-675 GMNGK
+675 GMSGK
-680 SVTIQGYSDNGFTS
+680 SVTIQGLSSDGFAA
-694 GTIVCDEVGGDIKYN
+694 GTIVCDEMIGGIQYS
-709 PCFIGAVTSNRA
+709 PCFIGSITSSRA
-721 SGILI
+721 SGVLI
-726 KGTNSVAII
+726 KGSNAVAVISVD
-735 NVNNPDVSFNYEY
+735 NPEVSFTYEY

>member
-25 PKDYIDDH
+25 PKDYVDEH
-33 LSRKVDK
+33 FSMKVDK
-40 IESSSANPRLYGVS
+40 IESSSANPRLYGVN

-84 ESGLAPKQAVNKEQ
+84 ENGLAPKQAVNKEQ
-98 LDDALDTVA
+98 LDAALDTVA

-132 HTSNVHI
+132 HTSNVNI
-139 TNGFLKILDSNDKD
+139 TNGFLKILNGNDKD

-161 NIKVEENGNQY
+161 NIKVEENGSEY
-172 TLRFPTQSGTLALTD
+172 TLTFPTQSGTLALID
-187 DIATKINEK
+187 DITAKIDEK

-225 PDASLVVQHSDSTN
+225 PDTSLVVRHSDDTN

-258 EQSTEAAQIMMTPS
+258 EQSTEASQIILTTDGVT
-272 SINITSTKSSD
+272 ITGTRGGDK
-283 TYTTVIITP
+283 YTTVIINP
-292 DGATLNGEKI
+292 DGATLNGDKI
-302 ATEKTVDAKVA
+302 ATEKTVNAKVA

-319 ELSEPESA
+319 ELTDPESA
-327 MQGNLTEEQL
+327 VQGNLTEEQL
-337 GKLQFNKANYILFAG
+337 RKLQFNKANYILFAG
-352 KKYDLRNEREQKDS
+352 KKYDLRNERSQQDS

-388 SNRSWVRNSCTLV
+388 STRSWVRNSCTLV

-409 TAGAVSIKKD
+409 VAGAVSIRKD
-419 FSDGLEIAT
+419 FSGGLQLAT
-428 TDGNLSIYGA
+428 TDGDLSIYGA
-438 IDADIAGRNS
+438 IDADITGRNS
-448 KRPITATNLNKA
+448 KRPITPINLNKA

-465 TDARKVEPTEQQ
+465 TDKKKITPSDQQ
-477 KNAFKAAWGIVD
+477 KTDFKATWGIVD
-489 AATNLIDAEMSDEST
+489 AESLIDAEMSDDST

-537 PNNPNDVCLVSS
+537 VNNPNDVCLVSS
-549 SGEQN
+549 SGTQS
-554 SIARYTATGQLAVGR
+554 SIARYTSTGQLAVGR
-569 EPSGDMEVVNKKFV
+569 EPSGDMEIANKKFV
-583 EGMVPKY
+583 EGIVPKY

-620 ASGNASNRSWQLQ
+620 ASGSDSNRSWQLQ

-638 PQWRN
+638 PKWRN
-643 TLPHIENTQDVD
+643 TLPHVNDTQTVD
-655 RGKVLFTK
+655 KEKVLFTK
-663 ITLNTTDIVNFP
+663 ITITTTDSINFP

-680 SVTIQGYSDNGFTS
+680 SVTVQGFSADGFAA
-694 GTIVCDEVGGDIKYN
+694 GTIVCDETTGDIKYN
-709 PCFIGAVTSNRA
+709 PCFIGSITSSRA

-726 KGTNSVAII
+726 KGSNAVAIV
-735 NVNNPDVSFNYEY
+735 NVDSPSVTFAYEY

>member
-8 DLALSALDKV
+8 DLALSALDRV

-25 PKDYIDDH
+25 PRDYVDEH

-68 NAYTIPMRDAS
+68 NAHTIPIRDAS

-98 LDDALDTVA
+98 LDAAIEATA
-107 KLAEPNTFIEQNTFT
+107 KLSEPNAFTEQNTFT

-132 HTSNVHI
+132 HTSNVNI
-139 TNGFLKILDSNDKD
+139 TNGFLKILNGNDKD

-161 NIKVEENGNQY
+161 NIKVEENGNEY
-172 TLRFPTQSGTLALTD
+172 TLAFPTQSGTLALMD
-187 DIATKINEK
+187 DITTKINEK
-196 IGFKHSE
+196 VGFKYSE
-203 LKNEDVLNNGVIQK
+203 LKNEDVLNNGAIQK

-225 PDASLVVQHSDSTN
+225 PDAALVVQHVDNTN

-272 SINITSTKSSD
+272 SINITSTKGSD

-292 DGATLNGEKI
+292 DGATLNGEQI

-337 GKLQFNKANYILFAG
+337 EKLQFNKANYILFAG

-477 KNAFKAAWGIVD
+477 KSAFKSAWGIID
-489 AATNLIDAEMSDEST
+489 AANLLDAEMSDEST
-504 NAVQNKVVKAELD
+504 NAVQNKVIKAELD

-537 PNNPNDVCLVSS
+537 QNNPNDVCLVSS
-549 SGEQN
+549 SGTQS
-554 SIARYTATGQLAVGR
+554 SIAQYTSTGQLAVGR
-569 EPSGDMEVVNKKFV
+569 EPSGDMEIANKKFV
-583 EGMVPKY
+583 EGIVPKY
-590 GAELPNPTN
+590 GAQLPDPTN
-599 NAYKVGCSFLNT
+599 GAYKVGCSFLNT

-620 ASGNASNRSWQLQ
+620 TSGSANNRSWQLQ

-638 PQWRN
+638 PKWRN
-643 TLPHIENTQDVD
+643 TLPHVNDTQMVD
-655 RGKVLFTK
+655 EAKVLFTK
-663 ITLNTTDIVNFP
+663 VTITTTDSTNFP
-675 GMNGK
+675 GMSGK
-680 SVTIQGYSDNGFTS
+680 SVTVQGLSLDGFAA
-694 GTIVCDEVGGDIKYN
+694 GTIVCDETTGDIKYS
-709 PCFIGAVTSNRA
+709 PCFVGSITSSRA

-726 KGTNSVAII
+726 KGSNAVAI
-735 NVNNPDVSFNYEY
+735 VSADNPSVTFTYEY

>member
-8 DLALSALDKV
+8 DLALSALDKA

-25 PKDYIDDH
+25 PRDYVDEH
-33 LSRKVDK
+33 LSKKVDK

-68 NAYTIPMRDAS
+68 NAHTIPMRDAS

-98 LDDALDTVA
+98 LDAAIEATA
-107 KLAEPNTFIEQNTFT
+107 KLGEPNAFTEQNTFT

-132 HTSNVHI
+132 HTSNVNI
-139 TNGFLKILDSNDKD
+139 TNGFLKILNGNDKD

-161 NIKVEENGNQY
+161 NIKVEENGNKY
-172 TLRFPTQSGTLALTD
+172 TLAFPTQSGTLALMD

-196 IGFKHSE
+196 VGFKHSE

-217 EDVWKTGD
+217 EDAWKTGD
-225 PDASLVVQHSDSTN
+225 PDASLVVQHADSTN

-258 EQSTEAAQIMMTPS
+258 EQSTEAAQIMMTS
-272 SINITSTKSSD
+272 SGVTITGTRGGDK
-283 TYTTVIITP
+283 YTTVIINP
-292 DGATLNGEKI
+292 DGATLNGDKI

-477 KNAFKAAWGIVD
+477 KSAFKSAWGIID
-489 AATNLIDAEMSDEST
+489 AANLLDAEMSDEST
-504 NAVQNKVVKAELD
+504 NAVQNKVIKAELD

-537 PNNPNDVCLVSS
+537 LNNPNDVCLVSS
-549 SGEQN
+549 SGVQN
-554 SIARYTATGQLAVGR
+554 SIARYTSTGQLAVGR
-569 EPSGDMEVVNKKFV
+569 EPSGDMEIANKKFV
-583 EGMVPKY
+583 EGIAPKY
-590 GAELPNPTN
+590 GAQLPDPTN
-599 NAYKVGCSFLNT
+599 AAYKVGCSFLNT

-620 ASGNASNRSWQLQ
+620 TSGSADNRSWQLQ

-638 PQWRN
+638 PKWRN
-643 TLPHIENTQDVD
+643 TLPHVDETQTVD
-655 RGKVLFTK
+655 EAKVLFTK
-663 ITLNTTDIVNFP
+663 IAIATTDSTNFP

-680 SVTIQGYSDNGFTS
+680 SVTVQGLSSDGFAA
-694 GTIVCDEVGGDIKYN
+694 GTIVCDETTGDIKYS
-709 PCFIGAVTSNRA
+709 PCFVGSITSSRA

-726 KGTNSVAII
+726 KGSNAVAI
-735 NVNNPDVSFNYEY
+735 VSVDNPSVTFTYEY

>member
-8 DLALSALDKV
+8 DLALSALDRV

-25 PKDYIDDH
+25 PKDYVDEH
-33 LSRKVDK
+33 LSKKVDK
-40 IESSSANPRLYGVS
+40 IESLSANPRLYGVS

-68 NAYTIPMRDAS
+68 NAHTIPMRDAS

-98 LDDALDTVA
+98 LDAAIEATA
-107 KLAEPNTFIEQNTFT
+107 KLAEPNAFTEQNTFT

-132 HTSNVHI
+132 HTSNVNI
-139 TNGFLKILDSNDKD
+139 TNGFLKILNGNDKD

-161 NIKVEENGNQY
+161 NIKVEENGNKY
-172 TLRFPTQSGTLALTD
+172 TLAFPTQSGTLALMD

-196 IGFKHSE
+196 VGFKHSE

-217 EDVWKTGD
+217 EDAWKTGD
-225 PDASLVVQHSDSTN
+225 PDASLVVQHADSTN

-272 SINITSTKSSD
+272 GVTITGTRGGDK
-283 TYTTVIITP
+283 YTTVIINP
-292 DGATLNGEKI
+292 DGATLNGDKI

-477 KNAFKAAWGIVD
+477 KSAFKSAWGIID
-489 AATNLIDAEMSDEST
+489 AANLLDAEMSDEST
-504 NAVQNKVVKAELD
+504 NAVQNKVIKAELD

-537 PNNPNDVCLVSS
+537 PNSPNDVCLVSS
-549 SGEQN
+549 SGVQN
-554 SIARYTATGQLAVGR
+554 SIARYTSTGQLAVGR
-569 EPSGDMEVVNKKFV
+569 EPSGDMEIANKKFV
-583 EGMVPKY
+583 EGIAPKY
-590 GAELPNPTN
+590 GAQLPDPTN
-599 NAYKVGCSFLNT
+599 AAYKVGCSFLNT

-620 ASGNASNRSWQLQ
+620 TSGSADNRSWQLQ

-638 PQWRN
+638 PKWRN
-643 TLPHIENTQDVD
+643 TLPHVDDTQTVD
-655 RGKVLFTK
+655 EAKVLFTK
-663 ITLNTTDIVNFP
+663 ITIATTDSTNFP

-680 SVTIQGYSDNGFTS
+680 SVTVQGLSSDGFAA
-694 GTIVCDEVGGDIKYN
+694 GTIVCDETTGDIKYS
-709 PCFIGAVTSNRA
+709 PCFVGSITSSRA

-726 KGTNSVAII
+726 KGSNAVAI
-735 NVNNPDVSFNYEY
+735 VSVDNPSVTFTYEY

>member
-25 PKDYIDDH
+25 PKDYVDEH
-33 LSRKVDK
+33 LSMKVDK

-84 ESGLAPKQAVNKEQ
+84 ENGLAPKQAVNKEQ
-98 LDDALDTVA
+98 LDDALDIVA

-319 ELSEPESA
+319 ELTDPESA
-327 MQGNLTEEQL
+327 VQGNLTEEQL

-352 KKYDLRNEREQKDS
+352 KKYDLRNERSQQDS

-374 LNNRCVQDVITITV
+374 LNSRCIQDVITITV
-388 SNRSWVRNSCTLV
+388 STRSWVRNSCTLV

-409 TAGAVSIKKD
+409 TAGAVSIRKD
-419 FSDGLEIAT
+419 FSGGLQLAT
-428 TDGNLSIYGA
+428 TDGDLSIYGA
-438 IDADIAGRNS
+438 IDADITGRNS
-448 KRPITATNLNKA
+448 KRPITPINLNKA

-465 TDARKVEPTEQQ
+465 TDARKVEPTDQQ
-477 KNAFKAAWGIVD
+477 KTDFKAAWGIVD
-489 AATNLIDAEMSDEST
+489 AVSLIDAEMSDDST

-537 PNNPNDVCLVSS
+537 VNNPNDVCLVSS
-549 SGEQN
+549 FGTQS
-554 SIARYTATGQLAVGR
+554 SIARYTSTGQLAVGR
-569 EPSGDMEVVNKKFV
+569 EPSGDMEIANKKFV
-583 EGMVPKY
+583 EGIVPKY

-620 ASGNASNRSWQLQ
+620 ASGSDSNRSWQLQ

-638 PQWRN
+638 PKWRN
-643 TLPHIENTQDVD
+643 TLPHVNDTQTVD
-655 RGKVLFTK
+655 EAKVLFTK
-663 ITLNTTDIVNFP
+663 VTIMTTDSTNFP
-675 GMNGK
+675 GMSGK
-680 SVTIQGYSDNGFTS
+680 SVTIQGFSADGFAA
-694 GTIVCDEVGGDIKYN
+694 GTIVCDETMGDIKYS
-709 PCFIGAVTSNRA
+709 PCFIGSITSIRA

-726 KGTNSVAII
+726 KGSNAVAIV
-735 NVNNPDVSFNYEY
+735 NVDSPSVTFAYEY

>member
-25 PKDYIDDH
+25 PKDYVDEH
-33 LSRKVDK
+33 LLKKVDK

-98 LDDALDTVA
+98 LDAALDTVS
-107 KLAEPNTFIEQNTFT
+107 KLAEPNTFTEQNTFT

-132 HTSNVHI
+132 HTSNVNI
-139 TNGFLKILDSNDKD
+139 TNGFLKILNGNDKD

-161 NIKVEENGNQY
+161 NIKVEENGNEY
-172 TLRFPTQSGTLALTD
+172 TLTFPTKSGALALVD
-187 DIATKINEK
+187 DIAVKIDEK
-196 IGFKHSE
+196 VGFKYSE

-225 PDASLVVQHSDSTN
+225 PDVSLAVRHSDNTN

-258 EQSTEAAQIMMTPS
+258 EQSTEASQITLTTDGVT
-272 SINITSTKSSD
+272 ITGTRGGDK
-283 TYTTVIITP
+283 YTTVIINP
-292 DGATLNGEKI
+292 DGATLNGDQI
-302 ATEKTVDAKVA
+302 ATEKTVNAKVA

-319 ELSEPESA
+319 ELTDPESA
-327 MQGNLTEEQL
+327 TQGNLTAEQL
-337 GKLQFNKANYILFAG
+337 AKLQFNKANYILFAG
-352 KKYDLRNEREQKDS
+352 KKYDLRNERSQQDS

-374 LNNRCVQDVITITV
+374 LNSRCIQDVITITV
-388 SNRSWVRNSCTLV
+388 STRSWVRNSCTLV

-409 TAGAVSIKKD
+409 TAGAVSIKKN
-419 FSDGLEIAT
+419 FSGGLQLAT
-428 TDGNLSIYGA
+428 TDGDLSIYGA
-438 IDADIAGRNS
+438 IDADITGRNS
-448 KRPITATNLNKA
+448 KRPITPINLNKA

-465 TDARKVEPTEQQ
+465 TDDKRVAPTEQQ
-477 KNAFKAAWGIVD
+477 KTDFKAAWGILD
-489 AATNLIDAEMSDEST
+489 AANLLDAEMSDEST
-504 NAVQNKVVKAELD
+504 NAVQNKVIKAELD
-517 NRVKCCT
+517 NRVKCST

-537 PNNPNDVCLVSS
+537 QNNPNDVCLVSS
-549 SGEQN
+549 SGVQN
-554 SIARYTATGQLAVGR
+554 SIARYTSAGQLAVGR
-569 EPSGDMEVVNKKFV
+569 EPSGDMEVANKKFV
-583 EGMVPKY
+583 EGIVPKY

-599 NAYKVGCSFLNT
+599 AAYKVGCSFLNT

-620 ASGNASNRSWQLQ
+620 ASGSADNRSWQLQ

-638 PQWRN
+638 PKWRN
-643 TLPHIENTQDVD
+643 TLPHINDTQEIDTT
-655 RGKVLFTK
+655 KVLFTK
-663 ITLNTTDIVNFP
+663 VTITTTDSTNFP
-675 GMNGK
+675 GMSGK
-680 SVTIQGYSDNGFTS
+680 SVTIQGFSSDGFAA
-694 GTIVCDEVGGDIKYN
+694 GTIVCDEMTGGIQYS
-709 PCFIGAVTSNRA
+709 PCFIGSITSSRA
-721 SGILI
+721 SGVLI
-726 KGTNSVAII
+726 KGSNTVAVISVD
-735 NVNNPDVSFNYEY
+735 NPEVSFTYEY

>member
-1 MTDKLAR
+1 MGD
-8 DLALSALDKV
+8 
-18 NKTVEGV
+18 
-25 PKDYIDDH
+25 
-33 LSRKVDK
+33 
-40 IESSSANPRLYGVS
+40 
-54 EAGSQTSYF
+54 
-63 ATQTA
+63 
-68 NAYTIPMRDAS
+68 
-79 GRFQV
+79 
-84 ESGLAPKQAVNKEQ
+84 
-98 LDDALDTVA
+98 
-107 KLAEPNTFIEQNTFT
+107 
-122 SEVKFYGTVE
+122 
-132 HTSNVHI
+132 I
-139 TNGFLKILDSNDKD
+139 T
-153 YVTTYNVD
+153 
-161 NIKVEENGNQY
+161 
-172 TLRFPTQSGTLALTD
+172 
-187 DIATKINEK
+187 TKINEK
-196 IGFKHSE
+196 VGFKHSE

-225 PDASLVVQHSDSTN
+225 PDVSLVVQHSDSTN

-247 AFAEIGVHAFA
+247 AFAEMGVHAFA
-258 EQSTEAAQIMMTPS
+258 GQSTEAAQIMMTPS

-292 DGATLNGEKI
+292 DGATLNGDQI

-477 KNAFKAAWGIVD
+477 KSAFKSAWGIID
-489 AATNLIDAEMSDEST
+489 AANLLDAEMSDEST
-504 NAVQNKVVKAELD
+504 NAVQNKVIKAELD

-537 PNNPNDVCLVSS
+537 QNNPNDVCLVSS
-549 SGEQN
+549 SGTQS
-554 SIARYTATGQLAVGR
+554 SIARYTSTGQLAVGR
-569 EPSGDMEVVNKKFV
+569 EPSGDMEIANKKFV
-583 EGMVPKY
+583 EGIVPKY
-590 GAELPNPTN
+590 GAQLPDPTN
-599 NAYKVGCSFLNT
+599 GAYKVGCSFLNT

-620 ASGNASNRSWQLQ
+620 TSGSANNRSWQLQ

-638 PQWRN
+638 PKWRN
-643 TLPHIENTQDVD
+643 TLPHVNDTQMVD
-655 RGKVLFTK
+655 EAKVLFTK
-663 ITLNTTDIVNFP
+663 VTITTTDSTNFP
-675 GMNGK
+675 GMSGK
-680 SVTIQGYSDNGFTS
+680 SVTVQGLSLDGFAA
-694 GTIVCDEVGGDIKYN
+694 GTIVCDETTGDIKYS
-709 PCFIGAVTSNRA
+709 PCFVGSITSSRA

-726 KGTNSVAII
+726 KGSNAVAI
-735 NVNNPDVSFNYEY
+735 VSADNPSVTFTYEY

>member
-8 DLALSALDKV
+8 DLALSALDRV

-25 PKDYIDDH
+25 PRDYVDEH

-68 NAYTIPMRDAS
+68 NAHTIPIRDAS

-98 LDDALDTVA
+98 LDAAIEATA
-107 KLAEPNTFIEQNTFT
+107 KLSEPNAFTEQNTFT

-132 HTSNVHI
+132 HTSNVNI
-139 TNGFLKILDSNDKD
+139 TNGFLKILNGNDKD

-161 NIKVEENGNQY
+161 NIKVEENGNEY
-172 TLRFPTQSGTLALTD
+172 TLAFPTQSGTLALMD
-187 DIATKINEK
+187 DITTKINEK
-196 IGFKHSE
+196 VGFKYSE
-203 LKNEDVLNNGVIQK
+203 LKNEDVLNNGAIQK

-225 PDASLVVQHSDSTN
+225 PDAALVVQHVDNTN

-247 AFAEIGVHAFA
+247 AFAEMGVHAFA
-258 EQSTEAAQIMMTPS
+258 GQSTEAAQIMMTPS

-292 DGATLNGEKI
+292 DGATLNGDQI

-337 GKLQFNKANYILFAG
+337 EKLQFNKANYILFAG
-352 KKYDLRNEREQKDS
+352 KKYDLRNERGQKDS

-448 KRPITATNLNKA
+448 K
-460 VLAAL
+460 
-465 TDARKVEPTEQQ
+465 
-477 KNAFKAAWGIVD
+477 
-489 AATNLIDAEMSDEST
+489 
-504 NAVQNKVVKAELD
+504 
-517 NRVKCCT
+517 
-524 NVQSGQVKVYCAT
+524 
-537 PNNPNDVCLVSS
+537 
-549 SGEQN
+549 
-554 SIARYTATGQLAVGR
+554 
-569 EPSGDMEVVNKKFV
+569 
-583 EGMVPKY
+583 
-590 GAELPNPTN
+590 
-599 NAYKVGCSFLNT
+599 
-611 TTGGLYVLV
+611 
-620 ASGNASNRSWQLQ
+620 
-633 TTIEK
+633 
-638 PQWRN
+638 
-643 TLPHIENTQDVD
+643 
-655 RGKVLFTK
+655 
-663 ITLNTTDIVNFP
+663 
-675 GMNGK
+675 
-680 SVTIQGYSDNGFTS
+680 
-694 GTIVCDEVGGDIKYN
+694 
-709 PCFIGAVTSNRA
+709 
-721 SGILI
+721 
-726 KGTNSVAII
+726 
-735 NVNNPDVSFNYEY
+735 
-748 LW
+748 

>member
-8 DLALSALDKV
+8 DLALSALDRV

-25 PKDYIDDH
+25 PKDYVDDH
-33 LSRKVDK
+33 LLKKVDK

-84 ESGLAPKQAVNKEQ
+84 EGGLAPKQAVNKEQ
-98 LDDALDTVA
+98 LDAALDTVA
-107 KLAEPNTFIEQNTFT
+107 KLTEPNTFTEQNTFT

-132 HTSNVHI
+132 HTSNVNI
-139 TNGFLKILDSNDKD
+139 TNGFLKILNGNDKD

-161 NIKVEENGNQY
+161 NIKVEENGSEY
-172 TLRFPTQSGTLALTD
+172 TLTFPTQSGTLALID
-187 DIATKINEK
+187 DITAKINEK
-196 IGFKHSE
+196 IGFKYSE

-225 PDASLVVQHSDSTN
+225 PDASLVVQHADSTN

-247 AFAEIGVHAFA
+247 AFTEIGVHALA

-272 SINITSTKSSD
+272 SINITSTKGSD
-283 TYTTVIITP
+283 TYTTVIVTP
-292 DGATLNGEKI
+292 DGATLNGDQI
-302 ATEKTVDAKVA
+302 ATEKMVNAKVA

-319 ELSEPESA
+319 ELTDPEGA
-327 MQGNLTEEQL
+327 MQGNLTAEQL
-337 GKLQFNKANYILFAG
+337 AKLQFNKANYILFAG
-352 KKYDLRNEREQKDS
+352 KKYDLRNERSQQDS

-374 LNNRCVQDVITITV
+374 LNSRCIQDVITITV
-388 SNRSWVRNSCTLV
+388 STRSWVRNSCTLV

-419 FSDGLEIAT
+419 FSGGLQLAT
-428 TDGNLSIYGA
+428 TDGDLSIYGA
-438 IDADIAGRNS
+438 VDADIAGRNS
-448 KRPITATNLNKA
+448 KRPITPINLNKA

-465 TDARKVEPTEQQ
+465 TDTKKVEPTDQQ
-477 KNAFKAAWGIVD
+477 KTDFKAAWGIIDV
-489 AATNLIDAEMSDEST
+489 ASLIDAEMSDDST

-537 PNNPNDVCLVSS
+537 QNNPNDVCLVSS
-549 SGEQN
+549 SGVQN
-554 SIARYTATGQLAVGR
+554 SIARYTSTGQLAVGR
-569 EPSGDMEVVNKKFV
+569 EPSGDMEIANKKFV
-583 EGMVPKY
+583 EGIVPKY

-599 NAYKVGCSFLNT
+599 DAYKIGCSFLNT

-620 ASGNASNRSWQLQ
+620 ASGSASNRSWQLQ

-638 PQWRN
+638 PKWRN
-643 TLPHIENTQDVD
+643 TLPHINDTQEIDTA
-655 RGKVLFTK
+655 KVLFTK
-663 ITLNTTDIVNFP
+663 VTIITTDSTNFP

-680 SVTIQGYSDNGFTS
+680 SITIQGLSSDGFAA
-694 GTIVCDEVGGDIKYN
+694 GTIVCDEMTGGIQYS
-709 PCFIGAVTSNRA
+709 PCFIGSITSSRA
-721 SGILI
+721 SGVLI
-726 KGTNSVAII
+726 KGSNAVAVISVD
-735 NVNNPDVSFNYEY
+735 NPEVSFAYEY

>member
-25 PKDYIDDH
+25 PKDYVDDH

-98 LDDALDTVA
+98 LDAATETVA
-107 KLAEPNTFIEQNTFT
+107 KLAEPNTFTEQNTFT

-132 HTSNVHI
+132 HTSNVNI
-139 TNGFLKILDSNDKD
+139 TNGFLKILNGNDKD

-161 NIKVEENGNQY
+161 NIKVEENGSEY
-172 TLRFPTQSGTLALTD
+172 TLTFPTQSGTLALID
-187 DIATKINEK
+187 DIAAKIDEK

-203 LKNEDVLNNGVIQK
+203 LKNNDVFDNGVVQK
-217 EDVWKTGD
+217 EDVWKTED
-225 PDASLVVQHSDSTN
+225 TDVSLNIRHSDNIN
-239 QSGLNISK
+239 QSEITVSK
-247 AFAEIGVHAFA
+247 AFAEIGVQ
-258 EQSTEAAQIMMTPS
+258 EVTDLSTSSSQITWDAN
-272 SINITSTKSSD
+272 SINITSTRGAD
-283 TYTTVIITP
+283 TLTTVIVTP

-302 ATEKTVDAKVA
+302 ATEKTVNAKVA

-319 ELSEPESA
+319 ELTDPEGA
-327 MQGNLTEEQL
+327 VQGNLTVEQL
-337 GKLQFNKANYILFAG
+337 EKLQFNKANYILFAG
-352 KKYDLRNEREQKDS
+352 KKYDLRNERSQQDS

-374 LNNRCVQDVITITV
+374 LNSRCVQDVITITV
-388 SNRSWVRNSCTLV
+388 STRSWVRNSCTLV
-401 TNKDYGDG
+401 TNRDYGDG

-419 FSDGLEIAT
+419 FSGGLQLAT
-428 TDGNLSIYGA
+428 TDGDLSIYGA
-438 IDADIAGRNS
+438 IDADITGRNS
-448 KRPITATNLNKA
+448 KRPITPINLNKA

-465 TDARKVEPTEQQ
+465 TDAKKVEPTDQQ
-477 KNAFKAAWGIVD
+477 KTDFKAAWGIID
-489 AATNLIDAEMSDEST
+489 AASLIDAEMSDDST

-537 PNNPNDVCLVSS
+537 LNNPNDVCLVSS
-549 SGEQN
+549 SGVQN
-554 SIARYTATGQLAVGR
+554 SIARYTSTGQLSIGR
-569 EPSGDMEVVNKKFV
+569 EPSSDMEIANKKFV
-583 EGMVPKY
+583 EGIVPKY
-590 GAELPNPTN
+590 GAQLPDPTN
-599 NAYKVGCSFLNT
+599 GAYKVGCSFLNT

-620 ASGNASNRSWQLQ
+620 TSGSADNRSWQLQ

-638 PQWRN
+638 PKWRN
-643 TLPHIENTQDVD
+643 TLPHVNDTQVVD
-655 RGKVLFTK
+655 EAKVLFTK
-663 ITLNTTDIVNFP
+663 ITITTTDNTNFP

-680 SVTIQGYSDNGFTS
+680 FVTVQGLSPDGFAA
-694 GTIVCDEVGGDIKYN
+694 GTIVCDETTGDIKYS
-709 PCFIGAVTSNRA
+709 PCFIGSITSNRA

-726 KGTNSVAII
+726 KGSNAVAI
-735 NVNNPDVSFNYEY
+735 VSVDNPSITFTYEY

>member
-8 DLALSALDKV
+8 DLALSALDRV

-25 PKDYIDDH
+25 PKDYVDEH
-33 LSRKVDK
+33 LLKKVDK

-98 LDDALDTVA
+98 LDAALDTVA
-107 KLAEPNTFIEQNTFT
+107 KLAEPNTFTEQNTFT

-132 HTSNVHI
+132 HTSNVNI
-139 TNGFLKILDSNDKD
+139 TNGFLKILNGNDKD

-161 NIKVEENGNQY
+161 NIKVEENGSEY
-172 TLRFPTQSGTLALTD
+172 TLVFPNQSGTLALTD
-187 DIATKINEK
+187 DITAKINEK

-203 LKNEDVLNNGVIQK
+203 LKNNDVFDNGAIQK
-217 EDVWKTGD
+217 DDTWETNDT
-225 PDASLVVQHSDSTN
+225 DASLSIRHSDAIN
-239 QSGLNISK
+239 QSEIAVSK
-247 AFAEIGVHAFA
+247 AFAEIGVQ
-258 EQSTEAAQIMMTPS
+258 EVTGQSSATSQLTLTTDNVS
-272 SINITSTKSSD
+272 LTSTRGAD
-283 TYTTVIITP
+283 TYTTVIINP
-292 DGATLNGEKI
+292 DGATINGEKI
-302 ATEKTVDAKVA
+302 ATEKTVNAKVA

-319 ELSEPESA
+319 ELTDPESA
-327 MQGNLTEEQL
+327 VQGNLTEEQI

-352 KKYDLRNEREQKDS
+352 KKYDLRNERSQQDS

-374 LNNRCVQDVITITV
+374 LNSRCIQDVITITV
-388 SNRSWVRNSCTLV
+388 STHSWVRNSCTLV

-419 FSDGLEIAT
+419 FSGGLQLAT
-428 TDGNLSIYGA
+428 TDGDLSIYGA
-438 IDADIAGRNS
+438 IDADITGRNS
-448 KRPITATNLNKA
+448 KRPITPINLNKA

-465 TDARKVEPTEQQ
+465 TDAKKVEPTDQQ
-477 KNAFKAAWGIVD
+477 KTDFKTAWGIID
-489 AATNLIDAEMSDEST
+489 AVGLIDAEMSDDST

-537 PNNPNDVCLVSS
+537 QNNPNDVCLVSS
-549 SGEQN
+549 SGVQN
-554 SIARYTATGQLAVGR
+554 SIARYTAAGQLAVGR
-569 EPSGDMEVVNKKFV
+569 EPSDDMEITNKKFV
-583 EGMVPKY
+583 EGIVPKY

-599 NAYKVGCSFLNT
+599 GAYKIGCSFLNT

-620 ASGNASNRSWQLQ
+620 ASGSASNRSWQLQ

-638 PQWRN
+638 PKWRN
-643 TLPHIENTQDVD
+643 TLPHINDTQEIDAT
-655 RGKVLFTK
+655 KVLFTK
-663 ITLNTTDIVNFP
+663 VTITTTDSTNFP
-675 GMNGK
+675 GMSGK
-680 SVTIQGYSDNGFTS
+680 SVTIQGLSSDGFAA
-694 GTIVCDEVGGDIKYN
+694 GTIVCDEMTGGIQYS
-709 PCFIGAVTSNRA
+709 PCFIGSITLNRA
-721 SGILI
+721 SGVLI
-726 KGTNSVAII
+726 KGSNAVAVISVD
-735 NVNNPDVSFNYEY
+735 NPEVSFTYEY